1 MPFKDVIMV
10 ESDAAQNDSF
20 CKKMISKSDSQE
32 IFDRINKTHQK
43 KILLGESFFRE
54 DIEAMLAELLQCNC
68 PKIWVL
74 DVHDEGDIQTA
85 KALCIE
91 LPDDKIDRETVLDF
105 SSLFIE
111 DQGFDRLKD
120 CDQRYVYI
128 PFD

>member
-1 MPFKDVIMV
+1 MV
-10 ESDAAQNDSF
+10 ESDAAQSDSF

-43 KILLGESFFRE
+43 KILLSESFFRE
-54 DIEAMLAELLQCNC
+54 DIEAMLAELIQCNC

>member
-1 MPFKDVIMV
+1 MV
-10 ESDAAQNDSF
+10 ESDAAQSDSF
-20 CKKMISKSDSQE
+20 CKKMISKSDSQG
-32 IFDRINKTHQK
+32 IFDWLNQSKDV
-43 KILLGESFFRE
+43 LLGESFFRE
-54 DIEAMLAELLQCNC
+54 DIEDMVAELLQSNC
-68 PKIWVL
+68 KEIWIV
-74 DVHDEGDIQTA
+74 DVDDEGELQAA
-85 KALCIE
+85 KAICIE

>member
-1 MPFKDVIMV
+1 MV
-10 ESDAAQNDSF
+10 ESDAVKNDSF
-20 CKKMISKSDSQE
+20 CKKMISKSDSQG
-32 IFDRINKTHQK
+32 IFDWLNQSKDV
-43 KILLGESFFRE
+43 LLGESFFRE
-54 DIEAMLAELLQCNC
+54 DIEDMVAELLQSNC
-68 PKIWVL
+68 KEIWIV
-74 DVHDEGDIQTA
+74 DVDDEGELQAA